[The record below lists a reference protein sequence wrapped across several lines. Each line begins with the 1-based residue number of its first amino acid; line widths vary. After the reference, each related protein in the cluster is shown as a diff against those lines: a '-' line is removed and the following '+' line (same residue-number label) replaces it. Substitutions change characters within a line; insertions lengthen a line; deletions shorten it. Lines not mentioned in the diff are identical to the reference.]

1 MGGLKTMQKRGLI
14 IGGKEVFTDSEFPVY
29 NKYSGEVI
37 SYISSAEQKH
47 VDHAIGTASE
57 TFKKDKLS
65 PYQRYEILNKAANLM
80 KERKE
85 EFARTLVFEV
95 GKTISEARV
104 EVDRSIQVM
113 ILSSEEA
120 KRIGGEVIPI
130 SSSPGNENKMGYYI
144 RCPIGVICA
153 ITPFNLPLSLSC
165 HKVGPAIASG
175 NTVIWKPA
183 SETPLTAYLLLQVLT
198 DAGLPSGYV
207 NLICGS
213 GSRVGKWLLADERIG
228 KYTFTGSSEVGRR
241 IKEQSGL
248 RGVSLELGNNSPN
261 IVHHDA
267 DLDLA
272 AKMCTM
278 RGYINAGQTCVS
290 VQRIYVHKD
299 VKDIFVNKLVSYT
312 SKLKIGDPLDETT
325 DIGPLIN
332 SKEADRIKEWINEA
346 VAQGA
351 KIAIGGEINGA
362 FITPTIL
369 DNVENEMKVAC
380 QEIFGPVLTVM
391 TYEDLDQAI
400 DESNN
405 TQYGLQSA
413 IFTSNINTA
422 MHAVKRLH
430 TGGVII
436 NDASTFRADLMP
448 YGGIKDSGLGKEGP
462 RFAVEQMTEVKM
474 VVINL

>member
-1 MGGLKTMQKRGLI
+1 MEKKGLI
-14 IGGKEVFTDSEFPVY
+14 IGDQNIFTGVEFPVY
-29 NKYSGEVI
+29 NKYTGDILAYVST
-37 SYISSAEQKH
+37 AEKKH
-47 VDHAIGTASE
+47 VEQAVGTAYE
-57 TFKKDKLS
+57 TFQRDTLT
-65 PYQRYEILNKAANLM
+65 PYQRYEILNKAAQLI

-95 GKTISEARV
+95 GKTIHEARV
-104 EVDRSIQVM
+104 EVDRSIQIM

-120 KRIGGEVIPI
+120 KRISGEVVPI
-130 SSSPGNENKMGYYI
+130 GSSPGNENKIGYYI

-165 HKVGPAIASG
+165 HKIGPAIAAG
-175 NTVIWKPA
+175 NTVVWKPA
-183 SETPLTAYLLLQVLT
+183 SETPLSAYLLMKVLA
-198 DAGLPSGYV
+198 DAGLPPGYV

-213 GSRVGKWLLADERIG
+213 GSTVGQWLLEDERIG

-241 IKEQSGL
+241 IKERSGL
-248 RGVSLELGNNSPN
+248 RSVSLELGNNSPN

-272 AKMCTM
+272 AKMCTT
-278 RGYINAGQTCVS
+278 RGFTNAGQACIS

-299 VKDIFVNKLVSYT
+299 IKEPFLNKLAEYT
-312 SKLKIGDPLDETT
+312 SKLKVGDPLDEST

-332 SKEADRIKEWINEA
+332 SKEADRIKAWIDEA

-351 KIAIGGEINGA
+351 KIVVGGEKRGS

-369 DNVENEMKVAC
+369 DNVTPEMKVCC
-380 QEIFGPVLTVM
+380 QEVFGPVLSVM
-391 TYEDLDQAI
+391 TYEDIDEAI
-400 DESNN
+400 AESNN
-405 TQYGLQSA
+405 TDYGLQSA

-422 MHAVKRLH
+422 MYAVKKLH

-448 YGGIKDSGLGKEGP
+448 YGGVKNSGIGREGP
-462 RFAVEQMTEVKM
+462 RYAIEQMTELKM

>member
-1 MGGLKTMQKRGLI
+1 MKKRGLI
-14 IGGKEVFTDSEFPVY
+14 IGGQEIFTDAEFPVY
-29 NKYSGEVI
+29 NKFSGEIIAHI
-37 SYISSAEQKH
+37 SVAEKMH
-47 VDHAIGTASE
+47 VDQAVSTAHE
-57 TFKKDKLS
+57 TFKKDSLT
-65 PYQRYEILNKAANLM
+65 PYQRYEILNKTAQLM
-80 KERKE
+80 KERRE

-95 GKTISEARV
+95 GKTIKEARI
-104 EVDRSIQVM
+104 EVDRAIQVI

-120 KRIGGEVIPI
+120 KRIAGEMVPV

-165 HKVGPAIASG
+165 HKVGPAIAAG
-175 NTVIWKPA
+175 NTVVWKPA
-183 SETPLTAYLLLQVLT
+183 SDTPLSAYLLMEALS
-198 DAGLPSGYV
+198 DAGLPDGYV
-207 NLICGS
+207 NLICGF
-213 GSRVGKWLLADERIG
+213 GSTVGEWLLDDERIG
-228 KYTFTGSSEVGRR
+228 KYTFTGSSGVGRR
-241 IKEQSGL
+241 IKERSGL
-248 RGVSLELGNNSPN
+248 RSVSLELGNNSPN

-278 RGYINAGQTCVS
+278 RGFTNAGQTCVS

-299 VKDIFVNKLVSYT
+299 VKELFMNKLVEYT
-312 SKLKIGDPLDETT
+312 SKLKIGDPLDDTT

-332 SKEADRIKEWINEA
+332 MKETNRVKAWIDEA

-351 KIAIGGEINGA
+351 KIVVGGEQNGA

-369 DNVENEMKVAC
+369 DSVTPDMKVVC

-400 DESNN
+400 DESNH
-405 TQYGLQSA
+405 TDYGLQSA

-430 TGGVII
+430 AGGVII

-448 YGGIKDSGLGKEGP
+448 YGGVKNSGIGREGP
-462 RFAVEQMTEVKM
+462 RFAIEQMTELKM
-474 VVINL
+474 VVIHL